1 MALFNKKE
9 LNYEDALVKLEKE
22 GRKGFNAISSALLGG
37 AVGVGAGLAAAGT
50 IAGAAGATSIAGL
63 TTAASWIGVTAVAA
77 TPVGWVVG
85 SAAGLGAIGALGAA
99 WWNQRTINAENAKMK
114 IENIHEKINKNLSN
128 SASMEDD
135 EKFKQAINVLRTA
148 HLQNLISEEQGKQ
161 LLGWLKENK
170 ITPEYAM
177 SLIDQQCKAVEDSR
191 NKETPEVEK
200 LKTAISAAVQNKKIS
215 NEQARMF
222 VGMYENKQMAC
233 EQIISMLKDVKENN
247 TNPNE
252 LVSNVENTKIQ
263 QQVEL
268 HTKPVSGDDYFKQ
281 TIALL
286 KSAMAEN
293 AISRDEGM
301 QFLCKLRAKNIPC
314 EEVISYLNNN
324 ARKV

>member
-9 LNYEDALVKLEKE
+9 LNYEEALVKLEKE

-85 SAAGLGAIGALGAA
+85 SAAGLGAVGALGAA

-114 IENIHEKINKNLSN
+114 IENIHEKINKNLEN
-128 SASMEDD
+128 SASTDDD
-135 EKFKQAINVLRTA
+135 EKFKQAVNVLRTA

-177 SLIDQQCKAVEDSR
+177 SLIGQQAKAVEESR
-191 NKETPEVEK
+191 NKVDPEVEK
-200 LKTAISAAVQNKKIS
+200 LKTAISSAVGNKKIS
-215 NEQARMF
+215 NEQAQMF
-222 VGMYENKQMAC
+222 FGMYENKQMGC
-233 EQIISMLKDVKENN
+233 EQILQMLENIKGATAN
-247 TNPNE
+247 
-252 LVSNVENTKIQ
+252 
-263 QQVEL
+263 
-268 HTKPVSGDDYFKQ
+268 
-281 TIALL
+281 
-286 KSAMAEN
+286 
-293 AISRDEGM
+293 
-301 QFLCKLRAKNIPC
+301 
-314 EEVISYLNNN
+314 
-324 ARKV
+324 